1 MESSSHDGQPIDV
14 LIGGAG
20 FAGLALAIAL
30 RQGLGSAFSVTVA
43 DPALAR
49 AASDPRATA
58 IVAAARRLFETIGV
72 WQAIPAQPILDMVVT
87 DSRVQDAMR
96 PTFLTFDGDVE
107 QGEPFAHMIEN
118 GPLLAALDPD
128 QVAVVRRLIPV
139 VVDATSHHLL
149 WTLEQW
155 PEVHLGVTLPVEAV
169 SDVRQV
175 ALGDLQGYLYDWI
188 PCFSQEAHDLT
199 TLEQGEP

>member
-1 MESSSHDGQPIDV
+1 MPEHPSLELVGRLLMEQV
-14 LIGGAG
+14 
-20 FAGLALAIAL
+20 
-30 RQGLGSAFSVTVA
+30 R
-43 DPALAR
+43 DPAIRDMDRLLDRPGASLLA
-49 AASDPRATA
+49 AK
-58 IVAAARRLFETIGV
+58 VK
-72 WQAIPAQPILDMVVT
+72 
-87 DSRVQDAMR
+87 
-96 PTFLTFDGDVE
+96 
-107 QGEPFAHMIEN
+107 
-118 GPLLAALDPD
+118 PLLAALDPD

-139 VVDATSHHLL
+139 VVDATLHHLL

-188 PCFSQEAHDLT
+188 PRFSQEAHDPT